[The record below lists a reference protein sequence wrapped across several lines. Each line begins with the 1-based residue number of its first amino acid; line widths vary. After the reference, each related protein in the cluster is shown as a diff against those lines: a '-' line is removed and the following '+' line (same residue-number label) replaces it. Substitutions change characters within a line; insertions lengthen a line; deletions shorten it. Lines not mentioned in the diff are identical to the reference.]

1 MWQGVCVA
9 GGFVAG
15 GVCVAGGMHG
25 RGTCDREGACV
36 TGRHACRRDGH

>member
-36 TGRHACRRDGH
+36 TGREHV